1 MLRIAICD
9 DDKILVTQ
17 IEEMLNRYLDKKMID
32 RYIDIFY
39 DGASLERIYEK
50 GDRFDIIYLDIEM
63 SGKNGI
69 EAAKSIRKLDRDVLL
84 IYVSSYETYF
94 MQLFE
99 VEPFRF
105 IKKPIKETEFEEV
118 IDLAYER
125 TTISG
130 NALIDGLLADKF
142 DVARK
147 YEIAVEYHIEIPTKL
162 PFDDADLCIIVG
174 NALDNAIDGTKDIEG
189 AKKIEISMG
198 FKQGNFLLKVKNT
211 FNPELIKFDNNG
223 KRLRTSKTD
232 KSNHGMGIGLIEET
246 ALKYNGLM
254 EITMN
259 ENLFCLSVLLYQN

>member
-118 IDLAYER
+118 IDLALL
-125 TTISG
+125 ISESSTEDDIYCM
-130 NALIDGLLADKF
+130 IDQIIKIDKIIEAHDISEELSYITDIQYDIIIINYDKVRIRHGDFKMIFDIRCKTQAPLLVILEGCEIRDKLHVLNMKAD
-142 DVARK
+142 D
-147 YEIAVEYHIEIPTKL
+147 YIEKPINIDELEEKMLQLLHKL
-162 PFDDADLCIIVG
+162 
-174 NALDNAIDGTKDIEG
+174 
-189 AKKIEISMG
+189 S
-198 FKQGNFLLKVKNT
+198 
-211 FNPELIKFDNNG
+211 
-223 KRLRTSKTD
+223 
-232 KSNHGMGIGLIEET
+232 
-246 ALKYNGLM
+246 
-254 EITMN
+254 
-259 ENLFCLSVLLYQN
+259 